1 MLLNHKVNLW
11 SIEWINL
18 DVQHYFWIQFWWSK
32 SFAVNIININND
44 SYRCW
49 ISNCLNKKF
58 LLFCIRDEQNV
69 AFLYVTN
76 FAQVPD
82 SKKLKLV
89 LDPIKIF
96 QVLIFS
102 TDSSKV
108 WYIPQQSDTWHLIF
122 HISVKTVHIICKIGF

>member
-1 MLLNHKVNLW
+1 MILIIVLLNHKVNLW
-11 SIEWINL
+11 SIEWNNL
-18 DVQHYFWIQFWWSK
+18 DFQHYFWIQFWWSK

-96 QVLIFS
+96 QVYYKYTTHSVRCDISPSSLITKILDILSF
-102 TDSSKV
+102 
-108 WYIPQQSDTWHLIF
+108 IF
-122 HISVKTVHIICKIGF
+122 L